1 MSRDPILDLTS
12 DLRGELAD
20 PEAEEAEEADPADV
34 SALPVAPRVVALLRG
49 VAVDL
54 AEGMNEG
61 RNEGRKEGR
70 KERRK
75 KFCESSGVDTG
86 SFYIQPSPMRD

>member
-12 DLRGELAD
+12 DFRGELAD

-34 SALPVAPRVVALLRG
+34 SALPAAPRVVALLRG

-61 RNEGRKEGR
+61 MNEDRKEGR
-70 KERRK
+70 NFTRVVE
-75 KFCESSGVDTG
+75 
-86 SFYIQPSPMRD
+86 